1 MGPSNVLE
9 VTDRDGWRKEFPLQK
24 PLLHV
29 GSDAKNDIVL
39 EARRGGGVAPRHLQ
53 LIAIPGSAAGYR
65 AINLSDRDVATGE
78 SGNRLFLPR
87 SAMDIADGDCLRL
100 GDFTLVFRLS
110 AAGAAVPMPVAR
122 AAPVPTPVGIVSE
135 QASTQPVAAREPEAA
150 GVETSSTHIGL
161 KLSLPQ
167 VAVEPEQ
174 PLEGMITVRNLGNE
188 PGVQFRLEVEG
199 LDPDWYEIG
208 PGPIL
213 FPNVEK
219 GVYFRLRHP
228 QGPGLAAGRHQI
240 QIHASAPD
248 AYPGERVSVSREI
261 DIQPYYRHTLALAAV
276 D

>member
-1 MGPSNVLE
+1 MGPSNILE

-24 PLLHV
+24 PLLHI

-39 EARRGGGVAPRHLQ
+39 EGRRGGGAAPRHLQ
-53 LIAIPGSAAGYR
+53 LIALPGSAAGYR
-65 AINLSDRDVATGE
+65 VINLSDREVAIGE
-78 SGNRLFLPR
+78 SGDRFCLPR
-87 SAMDIADGDCLRL
+87 SAMDIADGDCLHL

-110 AAGAAVPMPVAR
+110 TAGA
-122 AAPVPTPVGIVSE
+122 AAPVPT
-135 QASTQPVAAREPEAA
+135 TRAAPTPTGLGSKKAATKPAAATEPEAI
-150 GVETSSTHIGL
+150 GVEKSSTHIGL

-167 VAVEPEQ
+167 MAVEPEQ
-174 PLEGMITVRNLGNE
+174 PLEGMITVRNLGSE

-219 GVYFRLRHP
+219 GVYFRLHHP
-228 QGPGLAAGRHQI
+228 RGPGLEAGRHQI
-240 QIHASAPD
+240 QIRTTAPD
-248 AYPGERVSVSREI
+248 AYPGEEVSVSREI
-261 DIQPYYRHTLALAAV
+261 EILPFYRHTLALVAV

>member
-1 MGPSNVLE
+1 MTPGNILE

-24 PLLHV
+24 LLLHV
-29 GSDAKNDIVL
+29 GSDARNDIVL

-53 LIAIPGSAAGYR
+53 LIAIPGNASGFR
-65 AINLSDRDVATGE
+65 AINLSDREVTVGE
-78 SGNRLFLPR
+78 SGNRSFLPR

-100 GDFTLVFRLS
+100 GDFVLVFRLS
-110 AAGAAVPMPVAR
+110 AAGAAAPAPAVR
-122 AAPVPTPVGIVSE
+122 AAPAPMQRGIASE
-135 QASTQPVAAREPEAA
+135 QAATLPAAAREPKAA
-150 GVETSSTHIGL
+150 GVEKSSTHIGL

-199 LDPDWYEIG
+199 LEADWYEIG

-219 GVYFRLRHP
+219 GVYLRLRHP
-228 QGPGLAAGRHQI
+228 RGPVLAAGRHQI

-261 DIQPYYRHTLALAAV
+261 EILPYYRHTLALVAV